1 MIKLDFDGVAYMR
14 RNRRVPHLKRL
25 QLAQQ
30 CLNNLKPCYA
40 RVSGSKKGFHV
51 LKLYDGNGCGWI
63 EDVYDDPKRR
73 PINEIRMRYGLTANI
88 LFDIKSFRNVTR
100 VAGEWQLINDGYD
113 VERFLDYWRV

>member
-25 QLAQQ
+25 QLARQ
-30 CLNNLKPCYA
+30 CLNNLKPVYA

-51 LKLYDGNGCGWI
+51 LKFYDGNGGGWA
-63 EDVYDDPKRR
+63 EQVYDDPKRR
-73 PINEIRMRYGLTANI
+73 AINDIRKKYGLTADI
-88 LFDIKSFRNVTR
+88 LFDVKSFRDVTR
-100 VAGEWQLINDGYD
+100 VAGEWQEINDGYD